1 MMIFKF
7 ILKAI
12 SVALV
17 SFSLTLISAVSFA
30 ATDVRIMWYGDG
42 DKENVPIAAQI
53 DEFNA
58 ANPDINVILDIVPY
72 DAIMNTL
79 PIQLAAGEGP
89 DIARVTDLGGLNKYY
104 ADITPYVADPSYYEK
119 SFGPFLNW
127 YRKPG
132 DTTSI
137 HGFHSTM
144 TVTGPYVNKTLFEQ
158 AGVDLLGPGATW
170 EEWAAVSIEVAE
182 KTGTPIP
189 MAWDRSGH
197 RVSGPAIS
205 MGAKYFDSNGDP
217 KLVDDGLKAMTQ
229 MLYDWHQAGTM
240 SKDLWGSVSGSKYHA
255 PNDWW
260 NAAEVVFMMS
270 GSWQIG
276 RFANEVGDDFD
287 WWAVPAPCGPAA
299 CTGMPGGNAL
309 LAFNANPAVGKVM
322 DYLSSKEQLSSF
334 IGQVLAIPGHLDL
347 QVDYQTDDPNAKH
360 ALNTFAGAVPT
371 IDQVA
376 FDLQAHVD
384 NRIMFNAIISRL
396 GQAIVGEMTMEEAWA
411 RMDEDVEKQLK
422 EKYGG

>member
-1 MMIFKF
+1 MMNFKF

-144 TVTGPYVNKTLFEQ
+144 TVTVH
-158 AGVDLLGPGATW
+158 
-170 EEWAAVSIEVAE
+170 
-182 KTGTPIP
+182 
-189 MAWDRSGH
+189 M
-197 RVSGPAIS
+197 
-205 MGAKYFDSNGDP
+205 
-217 KLVDDGLKAMTQ
+217 
-229 MLYDWHQAGTM
+229 
-240 SKDLWGSVSGSKYHA
+240 
-255 PNDWW
+255 
-260 NAAEVVFMMS
+260 
-270 GSWQIG
+270 
-276 RFANEVGDDFD
+276 
-287 WWAVPAPCGPAA
+287 
-299 CTGMPGGNAL
+299 
-309 LAFNANPAVGKVM
+309 
-322 DYLSSKEQLSSF
+322 
-334 IGQVLAIPGHLDL
+334 
-347 QVDYQTDDPNAKH
+347 
-360 ALNTFAGAVPT
+360 
-371 IDQVA
+371 
-376 FDLQAHVD
+376 
-384 NRIMFNAIISRL
+384 
-396 GQAIVGEMTMEEAWA
+396 
-411 RMDEDVEKQLK
+411 
-422 EKYGG
+422 